1 MVYIILS
8 QGISAMF
15 NRIYLWGEYMKLIFN
30 ILIIILFLTAII
42 REKILKKK
50 ENKWLNIITIF
61 ILLIAIIGLLVINN
75 LY

>member
-1 MVYIILS
+1 
-8 QGISAMF
+8 
-15 NRIYLWGEYMKLIFN
+15 MKIIFN

-61 ILLIAIIGLLVINN
+61 ILLIAVIGLMVINN